1 MTASARSLRHSFL
14 RRGQS
19 FRRDER
25 GSALIEAAIL
35 TPMLITLLAG
45 VFEFSWYFYQRHLV
59 AIGLHDAVGYLAR
72 SSDACN
78 PTSRAWKTEQERA
91 KNLATSGKIDGGPP
105 RVRGWMPAM
114 VKFQCTRVDNPIEKN
129 GLSRYRGSSVY
140 TVAASTE
147 FTDPSLGFLNV
158 LRLRAPVISASY
170 SERAIEQR

>member
-1 MTASARSLRHSFL
+1 
-14 RRGQS
+14 
-19 FRRDER
+19 
-25 GSALIEAAIL
+25 
-35 TPMLITLLAG
+35 MLITLLAG

-72 SSDACN
+72 SSDPCN

-147 FTDPSLGFLNV
+147 FTDPSLEFLNV